1 MKILCNEKAPGR
13 PPKPEIK
20 ALKEKLDT
28 FYQTDFQ
35 PLIQNDNLDYTHM
48 NTILDYLTF
57 DILTMYEDNIKLH
70 YVEYVE
76 RYVNVVWK
84 KSFLVGK
91 IRKMNITEFPK

>member
-1 MKILCNEKAPGR
+1 
-13 PPKPEIK
+13 
-20 ALKEKLDT
+20 
-28 FYQTDFQ
+28 
-35 PLIQNDNLDYTHM
+35 M